1 MTADT
6 PSGPASPIRSLAVIG
21 AGSMGHGIAQTAAL
35 AGIETTLFD
44 IEQAFVDRGLV
55 GIEKGLERLVA
66 RDRLSPADRAATRA
80 RLRGSTDLQDAAPV
94 DGVIEAVPER
104 LQLKQSIFEQLD
116 AICAGAVFLASNT
129 SSISLQEIARP
140 TRRPER
146 VLGLHYFN
154 PPQILPLVE
163 IVTPLSVDPDV
174 VDTAEAFCRA
184 TGKTPIRV
192 KDTPA
197 FVVNRLFV
205 PSCWTPSACSNPVPP
220 ARKRSIAAAN
230 WASAISSAPS
240 PPRTSPA
247 SMSCSTSR
255 TPCAPKPA
263 TRAGTPPPSSVASS
277 RPATWVARPAAASSI
292 TATPDPPQPGR
303 AKG

>member
-94 DGVIEAVPER
+94 DGVIEAAPER

-116 AICAGAVFLASNT
+116 AICAAAVFLASNT

-205 PSCWTPSACSNPVPP
+205 PFVLDAIRVLESGAAGADEIDRGCQLGLSHKLGPLATADLSGLDVLLDVADAMRAETGDPRWNAPTLLRRLVSAGHLG
-220 ARKRSIAAAN
+220 RK
-230 WASAISSAPS
+230 
-240 PPRTSPA
+240 T
-247 SMSCSTSR
+247 
-255 TPCAPKPA
+255 
-263 TRAGTPPPSSVASS
+263 
-277 RPATWVARPAAASSI
+277 
-292 TATPDPPQPGR
+292 GR
-303 AKG
+303 GIYDYSDA